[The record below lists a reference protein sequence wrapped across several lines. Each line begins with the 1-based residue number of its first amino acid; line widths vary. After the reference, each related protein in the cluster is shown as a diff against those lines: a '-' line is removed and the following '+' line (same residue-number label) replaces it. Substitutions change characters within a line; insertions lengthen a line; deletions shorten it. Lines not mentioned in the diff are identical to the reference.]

1 MNAILKTGLLI
12 GVLCAIWMFVFGV
25 AGWYKDP
32 AMANLFFFVIVI
44 EVGGLVWGLRQTA
57 REGRSYSGQVIA
69 GTMMAIVAGVVIV
82 AASLVFTALVFK
94 DALDAMRLND
104 PSATHMSGAMNGFIG
119 TLVTGIVA
127 SAVIALWVRA
137 PRR

>member
-12 GVLCAIWMFVFGV
+12 GVLCAIWMFVFGF

-44 EVGGLVWGLRQTA
+44 EVAGLVWGLRQTA
-57 REGRSYSGQVIA
+57 REGRAYSGQVVA
-69 GTMMAIVAGVVIV
+69 GTMMTIVAGVVIV
-82 AASLVFTALVFK
+82 GASLVFTALVFR
-94 DALDAMRLND
+94 DALDVMRLSD

-127 SAVIALWVRA
+127 SAVIAVWVRA